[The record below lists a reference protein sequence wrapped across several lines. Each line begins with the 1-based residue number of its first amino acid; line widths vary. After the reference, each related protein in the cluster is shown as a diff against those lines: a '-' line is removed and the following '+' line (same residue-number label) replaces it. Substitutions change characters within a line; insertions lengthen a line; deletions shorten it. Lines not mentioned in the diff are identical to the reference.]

1 METPAYTT
9 LLDLVQTVNAYAASE
24 DEVVAAVVYL
34 VNSGKVV
41 LCGNFAGAKIDCSAL
56 GHVTPHSPNSP
67 IPPLSQP
74 ATFEREPPIQGT
86 ETDPRSAPFIAQ
98 ACDVEDEQGG

>member
-34 VNSGKVV
+34 VNSGKVCCAATSPEQKSTV
-41 LCGNFAGAKIDCSAL
+41 LRW
-56 GHVTPHSPNSP
+56 VM
-67 IPPLSQP
+67 
-74 ATFEREPPIQGT
+74 
-86 ETDPRSAPFIAQ
+86 
-98 ACDVEDEQGG
+98 